1 MGRSYSVQHN
11 SIRMDSKIVYQA
23 VLLLLCLIHAGS
35 SLSCFQCNSFNNDT
49 CGDPFFGD
57 GNNLKTAKEQSF
69 LKECP
74 TDTEYFCRKIY
85 QNVRGEVRVIRNCG
99 SERDE
104 KDRDC
109 YTTVLEEYNTKVCQC
124 EDEDGCNSGNSV
136 SYPACLPSTI
146 DTSFL
151 IAPCNQF
158 LDVIFFHVQLFWP
171 IHLFLHSG

>member
-1 MGRSYSVQHN
+1 MDLVWQELMQSNNVAPFNSRSYSVQHN
-11 SIRMDSKIVYQA
+11 SNRMDSKLVYPA
-23 VLLLLCLIHAGS
+23 VLLLFCLIHAGS

-57 GNNLKTAKEQSF
+57 GNDLKRAKEQSF

-74 TDTEYFCRKIY
+74 TDTRYFCRKIY
-85 QNVRGEVRVIRNCG
+85 QNVRGEERVIRNCG

-124 EDEDGCNSGNSV
+124 DNDDGCNSGNMFQV
-136 SYPACLPSTI
+136 STMAIVSATLLA
-146 DTSFL
+146 FL
-151 IAPCNQF
+151 IQ
-158 LDVIFFHVQLFWP
+158 
-171 IHLFLHSG
+171 